1 MKRTIE
7 SLTPPENKQVMW
19 LDVSGKVKQL
29 KVYING
35 EWVVV
40 NDDTENNEE
49 IVKKVLEKLGFE
61 VSIAE
66 DESIV
71 ATAEED
77 NIDDTT
83 HVVVDHEEV
92 QVYGELLGNFY
103 EMDEEKA
110 ITFTEFMQAQL
121 LEDEYAL
128 FRVVGTE
135 SRICG
140 VIDVWSYAICIT
152 KKAHTVIS
160 LSDEINKFLA
170 GVGGTEE

>member
-1 MKRTIE
+1 MSVT
-7 SLTPPENKQVMW
+7 SVAVVTN
-19 LDVSGKVKQL
+19 DFKVKNPKL
-29 KVYING
+29 
-35 EWVVV
+35 
-40 NDDTENNEE
+40 
-49 IVKKVLEKLGFE
+49 VKEVLEQLGFK

-66 DESIV
+66 DESII

-83 HVVVDHEEV
+83 HVIVDHEEV
-92 QVYGELLGNFY
+92 QVYGELLGNFS
-103 EMDEEKA
+103 EMDKEKA

-121 LEDEYAL
+121 LEDEYVL

-160 LSDEINKFLA
+160 LSDGINKFLA
-170 GVGGTEE
+170 EVGVVEE

>member
-1 MKRTIE
+1 MSVT
-7 SLTPPENKQVMW
+7 T
-19 LDVSGKVKQL
+19 VSAVTNDFKVKNPKL
-29 KVYING
+29 
-35 EWVVV
+35 
-40 NDDTENNEE
+40 
-49 IVKKVLEKLGFE
+49 VKKVLEQLGFE
-61 VSIAE
+61 VFIAE
-66 DESIV
+66 DESIF

-92 QVYGELLGNFY
+92 QVYGELLGNFS

-121 LEDEYAL
+121 FEDEYAL
-128 FRVVGTE
+128 FRIVGTE

-152 KKAHTVIS
+152 KKAHTVIT
-160 LSDEINKFLA
+160 LSDGINKFLA
-170 GVGGTEE
+170 EVGVVEE

>member
-1 MKRTIE
+1 MSVT
-7 SLTPPENKQVMW
+7 SVAVVTN
-19 LDVSGKVKQL
+19 DFKVKNPKL
-29 KVYING
+29 
-35 EWVVV
+35 
-40 NDDTENNEE
+40 
-49 IVKKVLEKLGFE
+49 VKEVLEQLGFE

-83 HVVVDHEEV
+83 HVIVDHEEV
-92 QVYGELLGNFY
+92 QVYGELLGNFS
-103 EMDEEKA
+103 EMDKEKA

-121 LEDEYAL
+121 FEDEYAL

-160 LSDEINKFLA
+160 LSDGINKFLA
-170 GVGGTEE
+170 EVGAVEE

>member
-1 MKRTIE
+1 MSHTTVEVI
-7 SLTPPENKQVMW
+7 TN
-19 LDVSGKVKQL
+19 DFKVQNPKL
-29 KVYING
+29 
-35 EWVVV
+35 
-40 NDDTENNEE
+40 
-49 IVKKVLEKLGFE
+49 VKKVLEKLGFE

-92 QVYGELLGNFY
+92 KVYGELLGNYY

-128 FRVVGTE
+128 FRVGTE

-170 GVGGTEE
+170 EVGGIEE

>member
-1 MKRTIE
+1 MSVT
-7 SLTPPENKQVMW
+7 T
-19 LDVSGKVKQL
+19 VSVITNDFKVQSPKL
-29 KVYING
+29 
-35 EWVVV
+35 
-40 NDDTENNEE
+40 
-49 IVKKVLEKLGFE
+49 VKKVLEQLGFE
-61 VSIAE
+61 VSI
-66 DESIV
+66 
-71 ATAEED
+71 AEED

-83 HVVVDHEEV
+83 HVIVDHEEV
-92 QVYGELLGNFY
+92 KVYGELLGNFY

-121 LEDEYAL
+121 LEDEYVL

-170 GVGGTEE
+170 EVGGTGE

>member
-1 MKRTIE
+1 MSVT
-7 SLTPPENKQVMW
+7 SVAVVTN
-19 LDVSGKVKQL
+19 DFKVKNPKL
-29 KVYING
+29 
-35 EWVVV
+35 
-40 NDDTENNEE
+40 
-49 IVKKVLEKLGFE
+49 VKEVLEQLGFK
-61 VSIAE
+61 VSIAD
-66 DESIV
+66 DESII

-83 HVVVDHEEV
+83 HVIVDLEEV
-92 QVYGELLGNFY
+92 QVYGELLGNFS
-103 EMDEEKA
+103 EMDKEKA

-160 LSDEINKFLA
+160 LSDGINKFLA
-170 GVGGTEE
+170 EVGVVEE